1 MKCRV
6 CGKPANISLK
16 AYSMALCSDDFTD
29 FLEKRVLTTINKY
42 SLINDNDKPVVAVS
56 GGKDSLALWHIM
68 NKLGFP
74 ADGIYV
80 DLGIENY
87 SDKSLLKIKKMA
99 DDLKRKVFIF
109 RFRDMFGKGIE
120 ELAKLLRRMPCSAC
134 GMVKRYVM
142 NKVCMDQKY
151 SVLMT
156 GHNLD
161 DEASALL
168 GNVLYWKDEYLW
180 KKDVLLEGSEGRL
193 SKKAKP
199 LFLCSEREMAA
210 YAIINGIDYIYE
222 ECPFSVGAKSLLYKG
237 ILNKLEELS
246 PATKIGFI
254 KGYLRMTKKIKAI
267 DRDMLHRQG
276 SAGLSREDD
285 SGGFQAYPGQTALDD
300 PALYDAKKG
309 REDSNCVVCGY
320 PAYGEKCS
328 MCRIM
333 EKSGIE
339 GPVHF
344 EEYAPWNLD
353 SSQGIM
359 T

>member
-6 CGKPANISLK
+6 CGKPANISLS
-16 AYSMALCSDDFTD
+16 AYHTALCAEDFTN

-42 SLINDNDKPVVAVS
+42 SLIKDGDTPVVAVS

-74 ADGIYV
+74 ADGIYI

-87 SDKSLLKIKKMA
+87 SDRSLLKIKKMA
-99 DDLKRKVFIF
+99 DDLKRKVFVF
-109 RFRDMFGKGIE
+109 LFRDMFGKGIE
-120 ELAKLLRRMPCSAC
+120 ELAKTLRRVPCSAC

-142 NKVCMDQKY
+142 NKVCMDYGY

-180 KKDVLLEGSEGRL
+180 KKDVLLEGREGRL
-193 SKKAKP
+193 SSKAKP

-222 ECPFSVGAKSLLYKG
+222 ECPFSTGAKSLLYKG
-237 ILNKLEELS
+237 ILNKIEELS

-254 KGYLRMTKKIKAI
+254 KGYLRMTKKIKSI
-267 DRDMLHRQG
+267 DRDISNRQG
-276 SAGLSREDD
+276 SVDGPKEEDD
-285 SGGFQAYPGQTALDD
+285 ATDAQLFPESQTLEDSAHDD
-300 PALYDAKKG
+300 IKRG
-309 REDSNCVVCGY
+309 REDGHCIVCGY
-320 PAYGEKCS
+320 PAYGDKCS

-333 EKSGIE
+333 EKMGIE
-339 GPVHF
+339 GPVYF
-344 EEYAPWNLD
+344 EEYDSCNLD
-353 SSQGIM
+353 SRG
-359 T
+359 

>member
-16 AYSMALCSDDFTD
+16 SYNTALCSVDFTD
-29 FLEKRVLTTINKY
+29 FIEKRVLKTINKY
-42 SLINDNDKPVVAVS
+42 SLVKADDNPVVAIS

-68 NKLGFP
+68 NKLGFKS
-74 ADGIYV
+74 DGIYV

-87 SDKSLLKIKKMA
+87 SDRSFLKIIKMA
-99 DDLKRKVFIF
+99 DDLKRRVFVF
-109 RFRDMFGKGIE
+109 RFRDMFGRGIE
-120 ELAKLLRRMPCSAC
+120 ELAKILRRAPCSAC

-142 NKVCMDQKY
+142 NKVCMDYNY

-161 DEASALL
+161 DEASALF
-168 GNVLYWKDEYLW
+168 GNILYWKDEYLW
-180 KKDVLLEGSEGRL
+180 KKDVLLEGRKGRL

-210 YAIINGIDYIYE
+210 YAIINNIDYIYE
-222 ECPFSVGAKSLLYKG
+222 ECPFSTGAKSLLYKG

-267 DRDMLHRQG
+267 HLNEKDSSNLIVKTGQNTTKD
-276 SAGLSREDD
+276 SDD
-285 SGGFQAYPGQTALDD
+285 SFCA
-300 PALYDAKKG
+300 
-309 REDSNCVVCGY
+309 VCGY
-320 PAYGEKCS
+320 PSFGEKCN
-328 MCRIM
+328 MCRLL
-333 EKSGIE
+333 EKFEIK
-339 GPVHF
+339 GPVVF
-344 EEYAPWNLD
+344 EVYYP
-353 SSQGIM
+353 SSPSL
-359 T
+359 TVLEV

>member
-16 AYSMALCSDDFTD
+16 AYNTALCAEDFTA
-29 FLEKRVLTTINKY
+29 FIEKRVLSTINKY
-42 SLINDNDKPVVAVS
+42 SLMNDGDTPVVAVS

-74 ADGIYV
+74 ADGIYI
-80 DLGIENY
+80 DLGIEDY
-87 SDKSLLKIKKMA
+87 SDISLLKIKKMA

-109 RFRDMFGKGIE
+109 HFRDMLGKGIE
-120 ELAKLLRRMPCSAC
+120 ELAKILRRAPCSAC
-134 GMVKRYVM
+134 GMIKRYVM
-142 NKVCMDQKY
+142 NKVCMDHGY
-151 SVLMT
+151 SILMT

-161 DEASALL
+161 DEASALF

-180 KKDVLLEGSEGRL
+180 KKDVLLEGREGSL

-222 ECPFSVGAKSLLYKG
+222 ECPFSIGAKSLLYKG
-237 ILNKLEELS
+237 ILNRLEELS

-254 KGYLRMTKKIKAI
+254 KGYLRMTKKIKAVDKEI
-267 DRDMLHRQG
+267 ADRHDSANLAEEYDIEDVQTGLG
-276 SAGLSREDD
+276 SQIPDD
-285 SGGFQAYPGQTALDD
+285 GESY
-300 PALYDAKKG
+300 G
-309 REDSNCVVCGY
+309 RRKDKEDSRCAVCGY
-320 PAYGEKCS
+320 PAFGDKCS
-328 MCRIM
+328 MCRIL
-333 EKSGIE
+333 EKFDIDR
-339 GPVHF
+339 PVVF
-344 EEYAPWNLD
+344 EEYCSPGLD
-353 SSQGIM
+353 STGGIV

>member
-6 CGKPANISLK
+6 CGKPANISLS
-16 AYSMALCSDDFTD
+16 AYHTALCADDFTA
-29 FLEKRVLTTINKY
+29 FIEKRVLATINKY
-42 SLINDNDKPVVAVS
+42 SLLNDGDTPVVAVS
-56 GGKDSLALWHIM
+56 GGKDSLALWHVM

-87 SDKSLLKIKKMA
+87 SDRSLLKIKKMA
-99 DDLKRKVFIF
+99 DMLKRKVFIF
-109 RFRDMFGKGIE
+109 HFRNMFGKGIE
-120 ELAKLLRRMPCSAC
+120 ELAKTLRRVPCSAC

-142 NKVCMDQKY
+142 NKVCMDQGY

-180 KKDVLLEGSEGRL
+180 KKDVLLEGREGHL
-193 SKKAKP
+193 SRKAKP

-222 ECPFSVGAKSLLYKG
+222 ECPFSIGAKSLLYKS

-267 DRDMLHRQG
+267 DRSMTNRQ
-276 SAGLSREDD
+276 SSISDEVEKNDAADTQLFPESQTPEDTE
-285 SGGFQAYPGQTALDD
+285 F
-300 PALYDAKKG
+300 YDEKKD
-309 REDSNCVVCGY
+309 RRYTHCAVCGY
-320 PAYGEKCS
+320 PAFGEKCS
-328 MCRIM
+328 MCRIL

-339 GPVHF
+339 GPVFF
-344 EEYAPWNLD
+344 EEYYPSSLD
-353 SSQGIM
+353 SPGG
-359 T
+359 

>member
-6 CGKPANISLK
+6 CGKPANISLS
-16 AYSMALCSDDFTD
+16 AYHTALCAEDFTD
-29 FLEKRVLTTINKY
+29 FIEKRVLTTINKY
-42 SLINDNDKPVVAVS
+42 SLIKDGDTPVVAVS

-74 ADGIYV
+74 ADGIYI

-87 SDKSLLKIKKMA
+87 SDISLLKIKKMA

-109 RFRDMFGKGIE
+109 HFRDMFGKGIE
-120 ELAKLLRRMPCSAC
+120 ELAKTLRRVPCSAC

-142 NKVCMDQKY
+142 NKVCMDYGY

-180 KKDVLLEGSEGRL
+180 KKDVLLEGREGRL
-193 SKKAKP
+193 SSKAKP

-222 ECPFSVGAKSLLYKG
+222 ECPFSTGAKSLLYKG

-254 KGYLRMTKKIKAI
+254 KGYLRMTKKIKSI
-267 DRDMLHRQG
+267 DRDMANMQG
-276 SAGLSREDD
+276 SVDGAREDNATDIQLFPGSQTLED
-285 SGGFQAYPGQTALDD
+285 SAHDD
-300 PALYDAKKG
+300 VKRG
-309 REDSNCVVCGY
+309 REDGHCAVCGY
-320 PAYGEKCS
+320 PAFGEKCS
-328 MCRIM
+328 MCRIL
-333 EKSGIE
+333 EKFGIE
-339 GPVHF
+339 EPVFF
-344 EEYAPWNLD
+344 EEYSPSSLD
-353 SSQGIM
+353 SPGG
-359 T
+359 